1 MPNELY
7 RFYIGGSLAGVAIYP
22 SWSPSS
28 PLPPRLHGLE
38 HDDEYVLT
46 HVELRTPQGDLWR
59 WMAYRSQTVPL
70 EQVRMEIQQY
80 IIRRSRGQNHS
91 SLI

>member
-28 PLPPRLHGLE
+28 PLPASLHGLE
-38 HDDEYVLT
+38 HDNEYVLT
-46 HVELRTPQGDLWR
+46 HVELRTPQGDHWR
-59 WMAYRSQTVPL
+59 WMAYRSQSIPV
-70 EQVRMEIQQY
+70 EQVRIEIQQY
-80 IIRRSRGQNHS
+80 IMRRSRGQNHS
-91 SLI
+91 GVV